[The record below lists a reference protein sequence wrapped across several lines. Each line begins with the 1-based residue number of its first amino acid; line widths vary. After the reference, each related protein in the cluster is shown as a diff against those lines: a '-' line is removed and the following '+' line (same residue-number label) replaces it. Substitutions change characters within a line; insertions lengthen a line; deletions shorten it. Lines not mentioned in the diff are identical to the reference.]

1 MPFLAVKATRERMMR
16 FAGLKWLALFVMM
29 KKSMAFE
36 KARERM
42 VTAQIARRGVRDA
55 RVLDAMAHV
64 PREAF
69 VGAGTEELAYEDSPL
84 PIGEGQTISQP
95 YIVAMMAEAAELEP
109 TDRVLE
115 VGAGSGYAAAIF
127 SRLSGQVFAI
137 ERHASLTDAAR
148 ARCRALGYDN
158 IALKTGDGSTGWPEQ
173 APFDAILVAA
183 GVPKP
188 PDTLKQQLKIGG
200 RLIVPVGEA
209 DEQRLLRIRRTGE
222 EGFQEDDLGGVR
234 FVPLIGTQGWPE

>member
-1 MPFLAVKATRERMMR
+1 LLRFLSRVED
-16 FAGLKWLALFVMM
+16 F
-29 KKSMAFE
+29 MAFE

-42 VTAQIARRGVRDA
+42 ITAQLRRRGVRDA
-55 RVLDAMAHV
+55 RVLDAMANV

-69 VGAGTEELAYEDSPL
+69 VSAGTEEFAYEDGPL

-95 YIVAMMAEAAELEP
+95 YIVAAMAEAAELEP
-109 TDRVLE
+109 GDRVLE

-127 SRLSGQVFAI
+127 SRLAGHVFAV
-137 ERHASLTDAAR
+137 ERHASLTEAAR
-148 ARCRALGYDN
+148 ARCRALGYHN
-158 IALKTGDGSTGWPEQ
+158 ITLKTGDGSIGWLEE

-188 PDTLKQQLKIGG
+188 PGALKQQLKIGG
-200 RLIVPVGEA
+200 RLIVPVGER

-222 EGFQEDDLGGVR
+222 ETFQEDDLGGVR
-234 FVPLIGTQGWPE
+234 FVPLIGVQGWPE

>member
-1 MPFLAVKATRERMMR
+1 LLRFLSRVEE
-16 FAGLKWLALFVMM
+16 F
-29 KKSMAFE
+29 MAFE

-42 VTAQIARRGVRDA
+42 ITAQLRRRGVRDA
-55 RVLDAMAHV
+55 RVLDAMANV

-69 VGAGTEELAYEDSPL
+69 VSAGTEEFAYEDGPL

-95 YIVAMMAEAAELEP
+95 YIVATMAEAAELEP
-109 TDRVLE
+109 GDRMLE

-127 SRLSGQVFAI
+127 SRLAGHVFAV
-137 ERHASLTDAAR
+137 ERHASLTEAAR
-148 ARCRALGYDN
+148 ARCRALGYHN
-158 IALKTGDGSTGWPEQ
+158 ITLKTGDGSIGWLEE

-188 PDTLKQQLKIGG
+188 PGALKQQLKIGG
-200 RLIVPVGEA
+200 RLIVPVGER

-222 EGFQEDDLGGVR
+222 ETFQEDDLGGVR
-234 FVPLIGTQGWPE
+234 FVPLIGVQGWPE

>member
-1 MPFLAVKATRERMMR
+1 LLRFLSWVEE
-16 FAGLKWLALFVMM
+16 F
-29 KKSMAFE
+29 MAFE

-42 VTAQIARRGVRDA
+42 ITAQLGRRGVRDA
-55 RVLDAMAHV
+55 RVLDAMAGV

-69 VGAGTEELAYEDSPL
+69 VSAGTEEFAYEDGPL

-95 YIVAMMAEAAELEP
+95 YIVAAMAEAAELEP
-109 TDRVLE
+109 ADRVLE

-127 SRLSGQVFAI
+127 SRLASQVFAI
-137 ERHASLTDAAR
+137 ERHASLIEAAR
-148 ARCRALGYDN
+148 ARCHALGYHN
-158 IALKTGDGSTGWPEQ
+158 ITLKTGDGSTGWPEE

-188 PDTLKQQLKIGG
+188 PEALRGQLKIGG

-209 DEQRLLRIRRTGE
+209 DEQRLLRIRRTDE
-222 EGFQEDDLGGVR
+222 EGYQEDDLGGVR
-234 FVPLIGTQGWPE
+234 FVPLIGTQGWPK

>member
-1 MPFLAVKATRERMMR
+1 LLRFLSRVED
-16 FAGLKWLALFVMM
+16 F
-29 KKSMAFE
+29 MAFE

-42 VTAQIARRGVRDA
+42 ITAQLRRRGVRDA
-55 RVLDAMAHV
+55 RVLDAMANV

-69 VGAGTEELAYEDSPL
+69 VSAGTEEFAYEDGPL

-95 YIVAMMAEAAELEP
+95 YIVAAMAEAAELEP
-109 TDRVLE
+109 GDRMLE

-127 SRLSGQVFAI
+127 SRLAGHVFAV
-137 ERHASLTDAAR
+137 ERHASLTEAAR
-148 ARCRALGYDN
+148 ARCRALGYHN
-158 IALKTGDGSTGWPEQ
+158 ITLKTGDGSIGWLEE

-188 PDTLKQQLKIGG
+188 PGALKQQLKIGR
-200 RLIVPVGEA
+200 RLIVPVGER

-222 EGFQEDDLGGVR
+222 ETFQEDDLGGVR
-234 FVPLIGTQGWPE
+234 FVPLIGVQGWPE

>member
-1 MPFLAVKATRERMMR
+1 MV
-16 FAGLKWLALFVMM
+16 
-29 KKSMAFE
+29 FE
-36 KARERM
+36 KARKRM
-42 VTAQIARRGVRDA
+42 VAQLDRRGVRDA
-55 RVLDAMAHV
+55 RVLGAMASV

-69 VGAGTEELAYEDSPL
+69 VSAGTEEFAYADSPL

-95 YIVAMMAEAAELEP
+95 YIVAAMAEAAELEP
-109 TDRVLE
+109 AGRVLE

-137 ERHASLTDAAR
+137 ERHTNLTEAAR
-148 ARCRALGYDN
+148 ARCHALGYHN
-158 IALKTGDGSTGWPEQ
+158 ITFMIGDGSIGWREQ

-188 PDTLKQQLKIGG
+188 PEALKRQLKIGG

-209 DEQRLLRIRRTGE
+209 DEQRLFRVHRTGE
-222 EGFQEDDLGGVR
+222 EEFQEDDLGGVR
-234 FVPLIGTQGWPE
+234 FVPLIGAQGWPE